1 MITDETLLEGGI
13 DDSQF
18 LAKYQDV
25 MDSLFR
31 LISDDGGSKDRSGK
45 VEQNILK
52 YTDFKSYLFF
62 DLKIKKPDGSINSLS
77 RNIKKAS
84 GGETQT
90 PFYISILASF
100 SQLYRVNSSPS
111 LSNCIRLVLF
121 DEAFSKMDR
130 NRIIESIKIL
140 KDFGLQAIISA
151 PPEKVND
158 ISSLVDSNLTVT
170 RTNNISH
177 VDSFVYKE

>member
-1 MITDETLLEGGI
+1 M
-13 DDSQF
+13 
-18 LAKYQDV
+18 
-25 MDSLFR
+25 
-31 LISDDGGSKDRSGK
+31 
-45 VEQNILK
+45 
-52 YTDFKSYLFF
+52 
-62 DLKIKKPDGSINSLS
+62 
-77 RNIKKAS
+77 
-84 GGETQT
+84 
-90 PFYISILASF
+90 
-100 SQLYRVNSSPS
+100 
-111 LSNCIRLVLF
+111 LF